1 MWQRY
6 YWYVKFIGKKSS
18 QGMGAVLEWV
28 VEKVS
33 ASTEEPADAFVDFI
47 LNKRTIPLEMIGGG
61 AGPLLGWTPPYWYRP
76 WHSHVVRPHPD
87 LVGLT
92 WSQFI
97 QAQAAFPHPASPAH
111 VPI

>member
-1 MWQRY
+1 MCNMWQRY

-47 LNKRTIPLEMIGGG
+47 LNKRTIPLEMIGGHHLIG
-61 AGPLLGWTPPYWYRP
+61 IDHGTVMWYDPTLILL
-76 WHSHVVRPHPD
+76 
-87 LVGLT
+87 
-92 WSQFI
+92 
-97 QAQAAFPHPASPAH
+97 A
-111 VPI
+111 